1 MFSVAQ
7 IVSFQKHKS
16 ADVRHFHDIRL
27 SRNVSDM
34 LSIYI
39 VFITED
45 QY

>member
-7 IVSFQKHKS
+7 TASFQKHKS
-16 ADVRHFHDIRL
+16 ADVRHFHEIRL

-34 LSIYI
+34 LRVFRYI
-39 VFITED
+39 SED